1 MWAHSTFRAGGGASG
16 RSLTHLSLAFRCG
29 YHIYQRVLVVKRTSP
44 GQVEEN
50 GFSQRLVPQK
60 HALAS
65 AAPTTDILV
74 IHSKFV
80 TLESQ
85 SA

>member
-44 GQVEEN
+44 GQAEEN
-50 GFSQRLVPQK
+50 GFSQQPGPQK
-60 HALAS
+60 HALVS

-74 IHSKFV
+74 IRSKFV

>member
-1 MWAHSTFRAGGGASG
+1 MWPRSTLRAGGGASA
-16 RSLTHLSLAFRCG
+16 RSLTRLLAAFRCG
-29 YHIYQRVLVVKRTSP
+29 YHTYQRVLVVKRTSP